1 MQCVT
6 AVGPGLS
13 VYRRGC
19 IVNCAVPCV
28 PGPMDASLNLIGGL
42 GECGSSLRL
51 VPASHCG
58 RGSDC
63 QDHQGAFEWGPGPQP
78 SPPPSRARNLHPHSG
93 VVSSFWHS
101 LHSQLPPSP
110 TAYNA
115 TLPDSSYAG
124 TWPCNAADML
134 VCRAPPRL
142 PSHGHHRLLRSIRVR
157 LLIAF
162 PMGPL
167 CCSLS
172 SGGLGQSCAI
182 LGSGLYRWRR
192 VFAQACTVASADSR
206 DRFTSLAPCDPR
218 HSSASRGLPSVS
230 SCCLRSRHRSLR
242 THRPQGAFYDFS
254 TTATPTL
261 VDTGTIADEYC
272 WGESFEMYQARM
284 LRTSCCGFDSSN
296 MVAPAL
302 SLSALGTVGAQMGP
316 MRTEAGYHRSTT
328 HDPQSTAHHPRFR
341 SDLPQ
346 CMKRSSPNAASASAA
361 ATRTSASNLFA

>member
-1 MQCVT
+1 MWAMFC
-6 AVGPGLS
+6 ASRADAACVGPQK
-13 VYRRGC
+13 VRRG
-19 IVNCAVPCV
+19 
-28 PGPMDASLNLIGGL
+28 
-42 GECGSSLRL
+42 
-51 VPASHCG
+51 PA
-58 RGSDC
+58 
-63 QDHQGAFEWGPGPQP
+63 
-78 SPPPSRARNLHPHSG
+78 
-93 VVSSFWHS
+93 
-101 LHSQLPPSP
+101 
-110 TAYNA
+110 TA
-115 TLPDSSYAG
+115 LQ
-124 TWPCNAADML
+124 
-134 VCRAPPRL
+134 PRL

-172 SGGLGQSCAI
+172 SGGLGQSCEI

-272 WGESFEMYQARM
+272 WGPGGLGQ
-284 LRTSCCGFDSSN
+284 SCGLLGSG
-296 MVAPAL
+296 L
-302 SLSALGTVGAQMGP
+302 SRRVTLHYGLSAGHGVRGGGGGAPFSPAHPSPGTSP
-316 MRTEAGYHRSTT
+316 RRTAGTPRPRS
-328 HDPQSTAHHPRFR
+328 
-341 SDLPQ
+341 
-346 CMKRSSPNAASASAA
+346 CG
-361 ATRTSASNLFA
+361 